1 MNPLRAKPK
10 RAMHHNRLPRLAT
23 ATLTLFF
30 GLSLFA
36 PLPFVVLTP
45 GSAQDVLNKVITPA
59 KSAVA
64 PLKFYKADGHIY
76 LLSILITN
84 PDAYVTGAEVIY
96 SWGRSDFS
104 VMPRS
109 LFYRDGV
116 NAKTEKAVAKTQMVD
131 SQLSAKVAAL
141 NYLKSS
147 YPELISNAIKPSDIS
162 ISLAKTGGPSGGL
175 AFALG
180 IVELLTPENILRG
193 RSVASTG
200 TIDSDGNVGGIGGVA
215 EKILAAE
222 KAGATLILV
231 PASNCKDLAPGVAT
245 IPKGIKIAAVSTL
258 KEAITALNS
267 ATPRSCA
274 NLGA

>member
-1 MNPLRAKPK
+1 MWSFRAKLK
-10 RAMHHNRLPRLAT
+10 RAMLHNRLPRLVT

-30 GLSLFA
+30 GLALFA

-45 GSAQDVLNKVITPA
+45 GNAQDVVDKIITPSKTA
-59 KSAVA
+59 A
-64 PLKFYKADGHIY
+64 PALKFYKADGHIY

-84 PDAYVTGAEVIY
+84 PDAYVTGAELIY

-116 NAKTEKAVAKTQMVD
+116 NAKTEKAAAKTQMVD

-141 NYLKSS
+141 SYLDNS
-147 YPELISNAIKPSDIS
+147 YPNLNAGAIKPSDIP

-180 IVELLTPENILRG
+180 IVELLTPENILLG

-200 TIDSDGNVGGIGGVA
+200 TIDSEGNVGGIGGVA

-231 PASNCKDLAPGVAT
+231 PTSNCQDLAPGLVT
-245 IPKGIKIAAVSTL
+245 IPKGIKVAAVSTL
-258 KEAITALNS
+258 KEALTALDS

>member
-1 MNPLRAKPK
+1 MNPLRAKSK
-10 RAMHHNRLPRLAT
+10 RAMRHNRLPRLAT

-30 GLSLFA
+30 GLALFA

-45 GSAQDVLNKVITPA
+45 GHAQDVLNKVITPA
-59 KSAVA
+59 KNAETS
-64 PLKFYKADGHIY
+64 LKIYKADGHIY

-84 PDAYVTGAEVIY
+84 PDAYVTGAELIY
-96 SWGRSDFS
+96 SWGRSDYS

-116 NAKTEKAVAKTQMVD
+116 NAATEKVAAQTQMVD
-131 SQLSAKVAAL
+131 SQLSAKAAAL
-141 NYLKSS
+141 NYLEKS
-147 YPELISNAIKPSDIS
+147 YPELNSRSIKPSDIS

-200 TIDSDGNVGGIGGVA
+200 TIDAAGNVGGIGGVA
-215 EKILAAE
+215 EKILAAH

-231 PASNCKDLAPGVAT
+231 PTSNCKDLAPGVAT
-245 IPKGIKIAAVSTL
+245 IPKDIKIAAVSTL

>member
-1 MNPLRAKPK
+1 ML
-10 RAMHHNRLPRLAT
+10 HNRLPRLAT

-30 GLSLFA
+30 GLALFA

-45 GSAQDVLNKVITPA
+45 GNAQDVVNEIITPA
-59 KSAVA
+59 KTATPA
-64 PLKFYKADGHIY
+64 LKFYKADGHIY

-84 PDAYVTGAEVIY
+84 PDAYVTSAELIY

-116 NAKTEKAVAKTQMVD
+116 DAKTEKAAAKTKMVD

-141 NYLKSS
+141 NYLQNN
-147 YPELISNAIKPSDIS
+147 YPNLNAGAIKPSDIS

-200 TIDSDGNVGGIGGVA
+200 TIDAEGNVGGIGGVA

-231 PASNCKDLAPGVAT
+231 PTSNCQDLAPDVAT
-245 IPKGIKIAAVSTL
+245 IPKGIKVAAVSTL
-258 KEAITALNS
+258 KEALTALNS

>member
-1 MNPLRAKPK
+1 MR
-10 RAMHHNRLPRLAT
+10 HNRLPRLAT

-30 GLSLFA
+30 GLALFA

-45 GSAQDVLNKVITPA
+45 GNAQDVLNKVITPA
-59 KSAVA
+59 KSAAA

-147 YPELISNAIKPSDIS
+147 YPELNTGDVKTDDIS

-180 IVELLTPENILRG
+180 IVELLTPENILRS

-245 IPKGIKIAAVSTL
+245 IPKGIKIAAVGTL

>member
-1 MNPLRAKPK
+1 MRAKPK
-10 RAMHHNRLPRLAT
+10 RAMLHNRLPRLAT
-23 ATLTLFF
+23 AILTLFF
-30 GLSLFA
+30 GLALFA
-36 PLPFVVLTP
+36 PLPYVVLTP
-45 GSAQDVLNKVITPA
+45 GNAQDVVNKIITPSKTA
-59 KSAVA
+59 AT

-76 LLSILITN
+76 LLSILISN
-84 PDAYVTGAEVIY
+84 PDAYVTSAELIY

-116 NAKTEKAVAKTQMVD
+116 SAKTEKAAAKTQMVD

-141 NYLKSS
+141 DYLEENYPDLNSG
-147 YPELISNAIKPSDIS
+147 AIKPSDIS
-162 ISLAKTGGPSGGL
+162 VSLAKTGGPSGGL

-200 TIDSDGNVGGIGGVA
+200 TIDSEGNVGGIGGVA

-222 KAGATLILV
+222 KVGATLILI
-231 PASNCKDLAPGVAT
+231 PASNCKDLAPGVAK
-245 IPKGIKIAAVSTL
+245 IPANIKVAAINTL
-258 KEAITALNS
+258 KEALTALNS
-267 ATPRSCA
+267 ASPRSCA

>member
-1 MNPLRAKPK
+1 ML
-10 RAMHHNRLPRLAT
+10 HNRLPRLAT

-30 GLSLFA
+30 GLALFA

-45 GSAQDVLNKVITPA
+45 GNAQDVVDKIITPSKTA
-59 KSAVA
+59 A
-64 PLKFYKADGHIY
+64 PALNFYKADGHIY

-84 PDAYVTGAEVIY
+84 PDAYVTSAELIY

-116 NAKTEKAVAKTQMVD
+116 DAKTEKAAAKTKMVD

-141 NYLKSS
+141 NYLQNN
-147 YPELISNAIKPSDIS
+147 YPTLKTDSIKPSDIS

-215 EKILAAE
+215 EKILAAH
-222 KAGATLILV
+222 KAGADLILV
-231 PASNCKDLAPGVAT
+231 PKSNCKDLAPGVAN
-245 IPKGIKIAAVSTL
+245 IPKGIKIVAVGTL

-267 ATPRSCA
+267 AAPHSCA

>member
-1 MNPLRAKPK
+1 
-10 RAMHHNRLPRLAT
+10 MHHNRLPRLAT

-30 GLSLFA
+30 GLALFA

-45 GSAQDVLNKVITPA
+45 GNAQDVLSKVITPA
-59 KSAVA
+59 KTTST
-64 PLKFYKADGHIY
+64 PLNFYKADGHIY

-84 PDAYVTGAEVIY
+84 PDAYVTGAELIY
-96 SWGRSDFS
+96 SWARSDYS

-116 NAKTEKAVAKTQMVD
+116 SATKEKAIAKTEMVD
-131 SQLSAKVAAL
+131 SQLSAKVAAIK
-141 NYLKSS
+141 YLQ
-147 YPELISNAIKPSDIS
+147 INAKPSDIS

-215 EKILAAE
+215 EKILAAH
-222 KAGATLILV
+222 KAGADLILV
-231 PASNCKDLAPGVAT
+231 PKSNCKDLAPGVAN
-245 IPKGIKIAAVSTL
+245 IPKGIKIVAVGTL

-267 ATPRSCA
+267 AAPHSCA

>member
-1 MNPLRAKPK
+1 MRAKPK
-10 RAMHHNRLPRLAT
+10 RAMFHNRLPRLAT
-23 ATLTLFF
+23 AILTLFF
-30 GLSLFA
+30 GLALFA

-45 GSAQDVLNKVITPA
+45 GNAQDVVNKVITPSKTA
-59 KSAVA
+59 ET

-84 PDAYVTGAEVIY
+84 PDAYVTSAELIY

-116 NAKTEKAVAKTQMVD
+116 SASTEKAAAKTLMVD

-141 NYLKSS
+141 DYLEENYPDLNSD
-147 YPELISNAIKPSDIS
+147 AIKPSDIS

-200 TIDSDGNVGGIGGVA
+200 TIDSEGNVGGIGGVA

-231 PASNCKDLAPGVAT
+231 PTSNCQDLAPGAVT
-245 IPKGIKIAAVSTL
+245 IPKGIKVAAVSTL
-258 KEAITALNS
+258 KEALTALNS
-267 ATPRSCA
+267 ASPRSCA

>member
-1 MNPLRAKPK
+1 ML
-10 RAMHHNRLPRLAT
+10 HNRLPRLAT

-30 GLSLFA
+30 GLALFA

-45 GSAQDVLNKVITPA
+45 GHAQDVVNKIITPS
-59 KSAVA
+59 KSASPA
-64 PLKFYKADGHIY
+64 LKFYKSEGHIY

-84 PDAYVTGAEVIY
+84 PDAYVTSAELIY

-116 NAKTEKAVAKTQMVD
+116 NASIEKAAAKTQMVD

-141 NYLKSS
+141 SYLQNNYPDLNTST
-147 YPELISNAIKPSDIS
+147 IAPSDIS

-180 IVELLTPENILRG
+180 IIELLTPENILLG

-200 TIDSDGNVGGIGGVA
+200 TIDEEGNVGAIGGVA
-215 EKILAAE
+215 EKILAAQ

-231 PASNCKDLAPGVAT
+231 PTSNCKDLAPGVAT
-245 IPKGIKIAAVSTL
+245 IPKGIKVAAVNTL
-258 KEAITALNS
+258 KEALIALNS

>member
-1 MNPLRAKPK
+1 ML
-10 RAMHHNRLPRLAT
+10 HNRLPRVAT

-30 GLSLFA
+30 GLALFA

-45 GSAQDVLNKVITPA
+45 GNAQDVVNKIITPSKTA
-59 KSAVA
+59 AT

-84 PDAYVTGAEVIY
+84 PDAYVTGAELIY

-116 NAKTEKAVAKTQMVD
+116 DAKIEKAAAKTQMVD

-141 NYLKSS
+141 NFLESNYPSLKTV
-147 YPELISNAIKPSDIS
+147 AIKPSDIS
-162 ISLAKTGGPSGGL
+162 ISLTKTGGPSGGL

-193 RSVASTG
+193 RSVATTG
-200 TIDSDGNVGGIGGVA
+200 TIDSAGNVGGIGGVA

-231 PASNCKDLAPGVAT
+231 PTRNCKDLAPGVAR
-245 IPKGIKIAAVSTL
+245 IPKGIKVAAVSTL

-267 ATPRSCA
+267 ASPRSCD

>member
-1 MNPLRAKPK
+1 MMPNRAKLK
-10 RAMHHNRLPRLAT
+10 RAMHHNQLPRLAT
-23 ATLTLFF
+23 ATLSLFF
-30 GLSLFA
+30 ALALFA

-45 GSAQDVLNKVITPA
+45 GNAQDVLNKVITPS
-59 KSAVA
+59 KSAA
-64 PLKFYKADGHIY
+64 PSLKLYEADGHIY

-84 PDAYVTGAEVIY
+84 PDAYVTGVELIY
-96 SWGRSDFS
+96 SWARSDFS

-116 NAKTEKAVAKTQMVD
+116 NATTEKAKAKTQMVD

-141 NYLKSS
+141 NFLNIQ
-147 YPELISNAIKPSDIS
+147 YPKLNTNAIKPSDLA

-175 AFALG
+175 AFTLG

-193 RSVASTG
+193 RSVAVTG
-200 TIDSDGNVGGIGGVA
+200 TIGADGAVGGIGGVA

-231 PASNCKDLAPGVAT
+231 PESNCKDLAPGVAK
-245 IPKGIKIAAVSTL
+245 IPGNIKVAAVSTL
-258 KEAITALNS
+258 KEAFIALNS

>member
-1 MNPLRAKPK
+1 MRAKPK
-10 RAMHHNRLPRLAT
+10 RAMLHNRLPRLAT
-23 ATLTLFF
+23 AILTLFF
-30 GLSLFA
+30 GLALFA
-36 PLPFVVLTP
+36 PLPYVVLTP
-45 GSAQDVLNKVITPA
+45 GNAQDVVNKIITPSKTA
-59 KSAVA
+59 AT

-76 LLSILITN
+76 LLSILISN
-84 PDAYVTGAEVIY
+84 PDAYVTSAELIY

-116 NAKTEKAVAKTQMVD
+116 SAKAEKAAAKTQMVD

-141 NYLKSS
+141 DYLDENYPDLNSG
-147 YPELISNAIKPSDIS
+147 AIEPSDIS
-162 ISLAKTGGPSGGL
+162 VSLAKTGGPSGGL

-200 TIDSDGNVGGIGGVA
+200 TIDSEGNVGGIGGVA

-222 KAGATLILV
+222 KVGATLILI
-231 PASNCKDLAPGVAT
+231 PASNCKDLAPGVAK
-245 IPKGIKIAAVSTL
+245 IPANIKVAAVNTL
-258 KEAITALNS
+258 KEALTALNS
-267 ATPRSCA
+267 ASPRSCA

>member
-1 MNPLRAKPK
+1 
-10 RAMHHNRLPRLAT
+10 MHHNRLPRLVT
-23 ATLTLFF
+23 SLLTLFF
-30 GLSLFA
+30 GLALFA

-45 GSAQDVLNKVITPA
+45 GHAQDVLTKVITPA
-59 KSAVA
+59 KGA
-64 PLKFYKADGHIY
+64 PSNLKFYKSDGHIY

-84 PDAYVTGAEVIY
+84 PDAYVTGAELIY
-96 SWGRSDFS
+96 SWARSDYA

-109 LFYRDGV
+109 LFYKDGAS
-116 NAKTEKAVAKTQMVD
+116 AKTEKAKAKTEMVD

-141 NYLKSS
+141 NYLQSNF
-147 YPELISNAIKPSDIS
+147 PNTGAELIKPSDIAV
-162 ISLAKTGGPSGGL
+162 SLAKTGGPSGGL

-193 RSVASTG
+193 QSVASTG
-200 TIDSDGNVGGIGGVA
+200 TIDEGGNVGAIGGVA
-215 EKILAAE
+215 EKILAAR

-231 PASNCKDLAPGVAT
+231 PASNCKDLAPSVAT

-267 ATPRSCA
+267 AAPRGCA

>member
-1 MNPLRAKPK
+1 
-10 RAMHHNRLPRLAT
+10 MHRNRLPRLAT

-30 GLSLFA
+30 GLALFA

-45 GSAQDVLNKVITPA
+45 GNAQDVLSKVITPTKTA
-59 KSAVA
+59 ST

-84 PDAYVTGAEVIY
+84 PDAYVTGAELIY
-96 SWGRSDFS
+96 SWSRSDYS

-116 NAKTEKAVAKTQMVD
+116 SATKEKAIAKTEMVD
-131 SQLSAKVAAL
+131 SQLSAKLAAL
-141 NYLKSS
+141 DYLQIK
-147 YPELISNAIKPSDIS
+147 AKPSDIS

-200 TIDSDGNVGGIGGVA
+200 TIDADGNVGGIGGVA

-222 KAGATLILV
+222 KAGADLILV
-231 PASNCKDLAPGVAT
+231 PVSNCKDLAPGVAK

-267 ATPRSCA
+267 AAPRSCA

>member
-1 MNPLRAKPK
+1 
-10 RAMHHNRLPRLAT
+10 MHRNRLPRLAT

-30 GLSLFA
+30 GLALLA
-36 PLPFVVLTP
+36 PLPFVVLMP
-45 GSAQDVLNKVITPA
+45 GNAQDVVNEIITPSKTA
-59 KSAVA
+59 TT
-64 PLKFYKADGHIY
+64 PLKFYEADGHIY
-76 LLSILITN
+76 LLSILISSPN
-84 PDAYVTGAEVIY
+84 AYVTGAELIY
-96 SWGRSDFS
+96 SWGRSDYS

-116 NAKTEKAVAKTQMVD
+116 NAETEKAAAKTEMVD

-141 NYLKSS
+141 ELLASQ
-147 YPELISNAIKPSDIS
+147 YPNSKARAIKPSDIS

-200 TIDSDGNVGGIGGVA
+200 TIDLEGNVGGIGGVA

-231 PASNCKDLAPGVAT
+231 PTSNCKDLAPGVAT
-245 IPKGIKIAAVSTL
+245 IPKGIKVAAVSTL
-258 KEAITALNS
+258 KEALTALNS

>member
-1 MNPLRAKPK
+1 
-10 RAMHHNRLPRLAT
+10 MHHNRLPRLAT

-30 GLSLFA
+30 GLALFA

-45 GSAQDVLNKVITPA
+45 GNAQDVLSKVITPA
-59 KSAVA
+59 KTTST

-84 PDAYVTGAEVIY
+84 PDAYVTGAELIY
-96 SWGRSDFS
+96 SWARSDYS

-116 NAKTEKAVAKTQMVD
+116 SATKEKAIAKTEMVD
-131 SQLSAKVAAL
+131 SQLSAKVAAIK
-141 NYLKSS
+141 YLQ
-147 YPELISNAIKPSDIS
+147 INAKPSDIS

-215 EKILAAE
+215 EKILAAH
-222 KAGATLILV
+222 KAGADLILV
-231 PASNCKDLAPGVAT
+231 PKSNCKDLAAGVAY
-245 IPKGIKIAAVSTL
+245 IPKGIKIVAVGTL

-267 ATPRSCA
+267 AAPHSCA

>member
-1 MNPLRAKPK
+1 MWPPRAKLK
-10 RAMHHNRLPRLAT
+10 RAMLHNRLPRLAT

-30 GLSLFA
+30 GLALFA

-45 GSAQDVLNKVITPA
+45 GNAQDVVDKIITPS
-59 KSAVA
+59 KTEA
-64 PLKFYKADGHIY
+64 PALKFYKADGHIY

-84 PDAYVTGAEVIY
+84 PDAYVTGAQLIY

-116 NAKTEKAVAKTQMVD
+116 NAKTEKAAAKTQMVD

-141 NYLKSS
+141 SYLQNNYPNL
-147 YPELISNAIKPSDIS
+147 NAGAIQPSDIS

-200 TIDSDGNVGGIGGVA
+200 TIDAEGNVGGIGGVA

-231 PASNCKDLAPGVAT
+231 PTSNCQDLAPGVAT
-245 IPKGIKIAAVSTL
+245 IPKGIKVAAVSSL
-258 KEAITALNS
+258 KEALTALNS

>member
-1 MNPLRAKPK
+1 MWSFPAKPK

-30 GLSLFA
+30 GLALFA

-45 GSAQDVLNKVITPA
+45 GSAQDVVNEIITPS
-59 KSAVA
+59 KSVA
-64 PLKFYKADGHIY
+64 TPLKFYKADGHIY

-84 PDAYVTGAEVIY
+84 PDAYVTGAELIY
-96 SWGRSDFS
+96 SWSRSDFS

-109 LFYRDGV
+109 LFYRDGT
-116 NAKTEKAVAKTQMVD
+116 NARTEKAAAKAQMVD

-141 NYLKSS
+141 NLLESDF
-147 YPELISNAIKPSDIS
+147 PNLAAGAIKPGDIS

-200 TIDSDGNVGGIGGVA
+200 TIDSEGNVGGIGGVT

-222 KAGATLILV
+222 KVGATLILI
-231 PASNCKDLAPGVAT
+231 PESNCKDLAPGVAT

-258 KEAITALNS
+258 REALTALNS
-267 ATPRSCA
+267 ASPRSCA